1 MVNQPPQKSLLN
13 SWKFYVLIL
22 AMILIK
28 VFINSSFSSLG
39 GSNMSKFG
47 RSHRSSSVNTGN
59 LPPDFT
65 VKTTKGD
72 TMTLSKLKGKV
83 VLIDFWAT
91 WCGPCR
97 GEIPHVKQIW
107 NAHKNESFT
116 IIGISA
122 DQDPE
127 TLNTFLQQENI
138 TWPQYY
144 EADGT
149 INVSE
154 MYNVHAIPYTVLVDK
169 KGHIAEV
176 NLRGE
181 ELADRVTQLLAEN

>member
-1 MVNQPPQKSLLN
+1 MVNQPPSQGILN
-13 SWKFYVLIL
+13 SWKFYILIL
-22 AMILIK
+22 AMILVK
-28 VFINSSFSSLG
+28 VFMFG
-39 GSNMSKFG
+39 GLSIGKFG
-47 RSHRSSSVNTGN
+47 RSYSSSNFNIGN
-59 LPPDFT
+59 IPPDFT
-65 VKTTKGD
+65 IKTTKGD

-97 GEIPHVKQIW
+97 GEIPQVKQIW
-107 NAHKNESFT
+107 NTHKNEAFT

-122 DQDPE
+122 DQDPD
-127 TLNTFLQQENI
+127 TLNTFLQQEGI

-144 EADGT
+144 EANGT
-149 INVSE
+149 TNVSD
-154 MYNVHAIPYTVLVDK
+154 MYNVHSIPHTILVDK

-181 ELADRVTQLLAEN
+181 ELADKVTQLLK